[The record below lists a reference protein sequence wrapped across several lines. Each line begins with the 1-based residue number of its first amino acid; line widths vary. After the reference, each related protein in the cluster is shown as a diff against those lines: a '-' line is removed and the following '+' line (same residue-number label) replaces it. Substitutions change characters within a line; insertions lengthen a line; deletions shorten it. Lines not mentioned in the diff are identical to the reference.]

1 MNFKKVHIKIIRVI
15 ILMTIK
21 LEDFDL
27 DNILTDEKSHKNI
40 LIYDI
45 LYKTSTGSK
54 PLQIRFNKI
63 GGFIR
68 IYDET
73 WYLTLFG
80 TEKDGDIY
88 DRIGYLISLKCGI
101 MYIFSHYFSKT
112 RVHFHDS
119 LPLEKILTLHNVIIL
134 IKLVLN
140 KDKNHYYYKIF
151 SEKYSC
157 QLSKK

>member
-1 MNFKKVHIKIIRVI
+1 MHQCNNSVKWKIMNFKKVHIKIIRFI

-27 DNILTDEKSHKNI
+27 DNILTDEKSHQNI

-63 GGFIR
+63 CGFIR

-73 WYLTLFG
+73 
-80 TEKDGDIY
+80 
-88 DRIGYLISLKCGI
+88 
-101 MYIFSHYFSKT
+101 
-112 RVHFHDS
+112 
-119 LPLEKILTLHNVIIL
+119 
-134 IKLVLN
+134 
-140 KDKNHYYYKIF
+140 
-151 SEKYSC
+151 
-157 QLSKK
+157 